1 MKNEEKQK
9 EKSITVKKDKK
20 KPEDLLQGKF
30 RHFTGDI
37 KVDDDKKKRLS
48 STAKSNIRPFSDSNI
63 KTHRF

>member
-9 EKSITVKKDKK
+9 EKSITVKKDNKN

-37 KVDDDKKKRLS
+37 KRESLS
-48 STAKSNIRPFSDSNI
+48 STAKSNIRPFSESNI